1 MESVKGNVMII
12 IAHDEWILLL
22 EKQDEI
28 IELLREKNFAS
39 AKPGVRSPY
48 ITAKEF
54 MSAVRIC
61 RSNFDKLVKAKKIM
75 TLKKGRKVYVVAG
88 EVERYF
94 REVV

>member
-1 MESVKGNVMII
+1 MESVKENVMII
-12 IAHDEWILLL
+12 IGHDEWVMLL

-28 IELLREKNFAS
+28 IELLREKNFVTS
-39 AKPGVRSPY
+39 KPGVRSPY

-61 RSNFDKLVKAKKIM
+61 RSNFDKLRKAKKIM
-75 TLKKGRKVYVVAG
+75 TMKKGRKLYVVAG